1 MLDMIAKCDTQY
13 NFSRHLLMHIHSLFE
28 LKSESFL
35 KYLATCTYKI
45 RKPLV
50 GTWPA
55 DDITVENV
63 YFGHNSCY
71 FGDQTLREVF

>member
-1 MLDMIAKCDTQY
+1 MVYRQ
-13 NFSRHLLMHIHSLFE
+13 
-28 LKSESFL
+28 
-35 KYLATCTYKI
+35 YKI

-55 DDITVENV
+55 DDIAVENV

-71 FGDQTLREVF
+71 FGDQTLREVFKIPSVS